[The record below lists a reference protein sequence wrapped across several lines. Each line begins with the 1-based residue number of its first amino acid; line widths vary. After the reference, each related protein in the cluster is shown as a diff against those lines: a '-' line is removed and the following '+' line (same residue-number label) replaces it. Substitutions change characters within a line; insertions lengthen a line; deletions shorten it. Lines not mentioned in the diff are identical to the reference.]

1 MNDKVLEKLCILVI
15 LLLATLFRF
24 FIFNS
29 IHPASQ
35 DFQAHL
41 VIGSL
46 NIILL
51 WLIIRKRNNFVAL
64 VSSFLYAI
72 SPWAAYLDVFGSSF
86 TLYLLFLLIFLF
98 GFTFIKSRKTFVR
111 LTIILMFVIFILYRS
126 EISLFEN
133 VGLVNA
139 VNEFRGETSQTIFAK
154 FGKLIENRYI
164 YLSEHLIFNI
174 LKQFTPAT
182 YFTNQVPMFNFSFS
196 PPIYLGFI
204 IPFSFTLFE
213 LIKTFGRNTI
223 FRLSLVILLM
233 LPSILYKSSPDLS
246 RLILISPVIFFI
258 ISTGLYELILNIK
271 RKKFKFLIFITIFL
285 VTLQFFLTL
294 SDIAI
299 REPVRYQALINQ
311 K

>member
-29 IHPASQ
+29 IHPVSQ

-72 SPWAAYLDVFGSSF
+72 SPWAAYSDVFGSSF

-98 GFTFIKSRKTFVR
+98 GFTFIKSKIFFMG
-111 LTIILMFVIFILYRS
+111 IIIFMSVIFILYRS

-133 VGLVNA
+133 VGLINS
-139 VNEFRGETSQTIFAK
+139 VNEFRGETNQTIFAK

-213 LIKTFGRNTI
+213 LIKTFGRNMI
-223 FRLSLVILLM
+223 FKLSLVILLM

-258 ISTGLYELILNIK
+258 ISKGLYELILNIK